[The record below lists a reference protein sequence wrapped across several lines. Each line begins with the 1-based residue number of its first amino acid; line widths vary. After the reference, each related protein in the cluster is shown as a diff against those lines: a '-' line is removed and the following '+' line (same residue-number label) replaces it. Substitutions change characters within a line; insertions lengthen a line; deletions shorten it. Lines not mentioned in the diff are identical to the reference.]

1 MDCSTAVE
9 NMSDELEFRCFIG
22 GLAWSTSDRGL
33 KDAFAKFGHLV
44 EAKVAVDKFS
54 GRSRGFGFVTFD
66 EKTAMEEAIEAM
78 NGMDLD
84 GRSITVEKAQ
94 PSGNVLVKGA
104 EGVIGMVAG
113 MIGMAVVA
121 EVVMVLIE
129 MEIDLGD
136 VTGIPVAMVEAIVII
151 VTVLDPMTAG
161 VPEVSDPAEEIG
173 GSATGC
179 EAVGSSFSND
189 TFSQLVEMLRTRLV
203 VSQSLLT
210 VEIWQFQ
217 EFCLITSGDL
227 TDVVSEIDKDGNDTI
242 SLEEF
247 ADFTARGGG
256 GKSKSNSK
264 EHADIDGGRRR
275 CDRPRR
281 VHRLCGPRQWRRE
294 QQQQQGDW
302 RRVQDV

>member
-1 MDCSTAVE
+1 MHFEARRRRRSCSHCASSCVVSFLLSAVE
-9 NMSDELEFRCFIG
+9 NMSDELEYRCFIG

-44 EAKVAVDKFS
+44 EAKVVPSEFAFIKVMLYIAVIACCLEGVIVHAVAVDKFS
-54 GRSRGFGFVTFD
+54 GRSRGFGFITFD

-94 PSGNVLVKGA
+94 PSGRDRDSDRPQ
-104 EGVIGMVAG
+104 
-113 MIGMAVVA
+113 
-121 EVVMVLIE
+121 

-189 TFSQLVEMLRTRLV
+189 TFSQCLGKRNNVFSRRGGNVAYTAGSFSISSTE
-203 VSQSLLT
+203 
-210 VEIWQFQ
+210 EIWQFQ
-217 EFCLITSGDL
+217 EF
-227 TDVVSEIDKDGNDTI
+227 
-242 SLEEF
+242 
-247 ADFTARGGG
+247 
-256 GKSKSNSK
+256 
-264 EHADIDGGRRR
+264 
-275 CDRPRR
+275 
-281 VHRLCGPRQWRRE
+281 
-294 QQQQQGDW
+294 
-302 RRVQDV
+302 